1 MDKEQFYSYIE
12 QPQRIGID
20 ELTQL
25 GKLTN
30 EFPYFFASRILNVIG
45 QKNTN
50 SRDLNSEVTK
60 ISALASD
67 RNVLFFALHSVTNEY
82 DSNVPDSPD
91 ADSKIAAV
99 TVHRP
104 NADDQLLELSDSPAE
119 TQHKTDEEVYMDPQL
134 YTLEIPNGVL
144 VEDGYGSLSKETRK
158 PEASTT
164 DEKSE
169 PKANPSILE
178 LIQKGDSSIFTDADK
193 ADSDDPFSLVD
204 AFIETRPRIV
214 PNQPASAETVYQADI
229 SLDSLKESEDVASES
244 LAKIYLAQGHND
256 KAIRIYERLSLKYP
270 EKKAYFAAQI
280 IEIKK

>member
-1 MDKEQFYSYIE
+1 MDKEQFYNYIE
-12 QPQRIGID
+12 QPQRIGND

-25 GKLTN
+25 GKLGD
-30 EFPYFFASRILNVIG
+30 EFPYFFAARVLKVIG

-50 SRDLNSEVTK
+50 ASDLNPELTK
-60 ISALASD
+60 ISALAPD

-82 DSNVPDSPD
+82 DSNVSDSPV
-91 ADSKIAAV
+91 ADSEVVAAAEF
-99 TVHRP
+99 TS
-104 NADDQLLELSDSPAE
+104 NTDDQLLELSDSAAE
-119 TQHKTDEEVYMDPQL
+119 VQHKTDEEVFMDPQL
-134 YTLEIPNGVL
+134 YTLEIPDGVL
-144 VEDGYGSLSKETRK
+144 IEDGYSSLSSEPRK
-158 PEASTT
+158 PEGSIT

-169 PKANPSILE
+169 PKSNPSILE